1 MTRINIKSATFI
13 GIIGLVAIFEIA
25 QATSIA
31 AINPREKSELDI
43 RFYDSGNCGSTAA
56 ADCGE
61 VTGTTE
67 DERLYSL
74 LDHYAGLAQELQRQT
89 GVPWELPFLHAR
101 GESGFCNTTYGDL
114 KMLWDEYSNFN
125 CFGLLESA
133 NGSYHMG
140 AVFNS
145 EHSDHINQMG
155 GDPSHYVQAYASIA
169 DNFASFFY
177 DYQRVGDWDKYV
189 FNESLVK
196 DVKAYYDSYFNHYT
210 GNMGFNSDYYKK
222 SMDVLSKVQQYSK
235 DQGWSSSAEIA
246 ESIPLGGLFPDR
258 GKVSAAQGWEEM
270 SMHIACDGTVTDK
283 DGNVKVQGGGD
294 VVSKIQNSI
303 KKRYSLANSAKA
315 IEKKKEIQKDQNESK
330 NTKVRDTNNS
340 PSTKILNNKLKDSK
354 LSDKYYL
361 ADESTGNGN
370 YEGLSEE
377 QAGFLIKWY
386 MDTSHNNELDLAASL
401 STHCNCVSM
410 SNYFVQKY
418 TTLKF
423 GTSNGIGVVD
433 QTYAA
438 NPDKN
443 LQIEYADSISS
454 IKIPS
459 IFSETSNSS
468 EGHTGVIVGYDKDT
482 KEYISIEAYWSNDS
496 ISGDMMQI
504 ESCGTTKYDP
514 NKLNAGMVNRRTL
527 DSYKNHQAKFLYI
540 PDEYINKEAL
550 QKVANGLFNGG
561 NLCNNN
567 KAFSGDF
574 PFMSQ
579 ADSRWGSNGY
589 PDAPDNTIQN
599 SGCGLT
605 SFAMIATYLE
615 GTEITPPD
623 VYAKTGIIWY
633 NDNQTGDG
641 AKAYGFEAVNVTE
654 KELGTGSTNDQIIA
668 AINKYLNDGYLIQLS
683 GITSK
688 SNGVFTSA
696 GHYIVIYGKDSKGD
710 WLIADPGHKD
720 NNGKAFGPEDLV
732 SKGINRGNG
741 ETKIWAIKK

>member
-43 RFYDSGNCGSTAA
+43 RFYDSGSCGSTAA
-56 ADCGE
+56 SDCGE

-210 GNMGFNSDYYKK
+210 GNLGFGSDYYKK
-222 SMDVLSKVQQYSK
+222 SMDVLAKVQQYSK
-235 DQGWSSSAEIA
+235 DQGWSSSAELA
-246 ESIPLGGLFPDR
+246 ESIPLGGLYPDR

-294 VVSKIQNSI
+294 VVSKIQNNI
-303 KKRYSLANSAKA
+303 KKRYILANNTEPQKKDE
-315 IEKKKEIQKDQNESK
+315 EKESTR
-330 NTKVRDTNNS
+330 NNQESNKVRDVNNS
-340 PSTKILNNKLKDSK
+340 PSTQILGNKLKDSNLTSK
-354 LSDKYYL
+354 FYL
-361 ADESTGNGN
+361 ADESTGGGS
-370 YEGLSEE
+370 YDGLSQE
-377 QAGFLIKWY
+377 QAQFLVDWY
-386 MDTSHNNELDLAASL
+386 RDTSHNNELDLSL
-401 STHCNCVSM
+401 SLGTHCNCVSM
-410 SNYFVQKY
+410 SNYFIQKY
-418 TTLKF
+418 TTLTF
-423 GTSNGIGVVD
+423 GSNDGFGVVD
-433 QTYAA
+433 STYAA
-438 NPDKN
+438 NPGKN
-443 LQIEYADSISS
+443 IEIEYASNISS
-454 IKIPS
+454 IRIPS
-459 IFSETSNSS
+459 LFSDTEGS
-468 EGHTGVIVGYDKDT
+468 GHTGVIVGYDKST
-482 KEYISIEAYWSNDS
+482 QEYITIEAAWTDTS
-496 ISGDMMQI
+496 IKNDMMQI
-504 ESCGTTKYDP
+504 ESCGG
-514 NKLNAGMVNRRTL
+514 NNAGWVGRKTL
-527 DSYKNHQAKFLYI
+527 EAFKSYSAKFLYI
-540 PDEYINKEAL
+540 PDEYVNKEAL

-567 KAFSGDF
+567 KAFTGDF

-579 ADSRWGSNGY
+579 GDSRWGSNGY

-605 SFAMIATYLE
+605 AFAMIASYLE
-615 GTEITPPD
+615 GKEITPPD
-623 VYAKTGIIWY
+623 VYAKTNIIWY
-633 NDNQTGDG
+633 QGNQTGDA
-641 AKAYGFEAVNVTE
+641 AKEYGFEAVNVTE
-654 KELGTGSTNDQIIA
+654 KELSNGVTNSQIIA

-683 GITSK
+683 GTIPSG
-688 SNGVFTSA
+688 SNGVFSDQ
-696 GHYIVIYGKDSKGD
+696 GHYIVLYGKDSKGD
-710 WLIADPGHKD
+710 WLMADPGHRD
-720 NNGKAFGPEDLV
+720 NNGKAWDPETLV
-732 SKGINRGNG
+732 EMGINRAASGA
-741 ETKIWAIKK
+741 TRIWAIKKQD